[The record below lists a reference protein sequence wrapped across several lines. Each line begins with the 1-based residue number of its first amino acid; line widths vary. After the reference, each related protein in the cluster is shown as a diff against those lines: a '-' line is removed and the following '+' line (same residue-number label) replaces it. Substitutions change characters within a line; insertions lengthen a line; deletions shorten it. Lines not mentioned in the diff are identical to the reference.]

1 MFDVLLTGVRRR
13 KGMRGFLGL
22 SILLAGTPALAAEVN
37 IYSYRE
43 PQLIAPMLE
52 MFTERTG
59 IEVNISHLR
68 TGMLERLESEGRNTP
83 ADVVFTVDIGRLVEL
98 TDAGLTQPV
107 NAPEIND
114 AIPANYRASSGHW
127 FGLTARA
134 RIIVVSKTRVGA
146 DEIADYEDLASP
158 RFRRRVCTRSGKH
171 PYNVALGA
179 MMIEHHGLN
188 TAEQWLA
195 GVKANLARRPE
206 GNDRAQVKAIH
217 AGLCD
222 VAVINH
228 YYLHQMATNPEQQPW
243 VQSVR
248 VIFPNQDDRG
258 THMNISGMAMT
269 EHAPHPKE
277 ALALMKFLASPEAQ
291 RLYAQVNGEYPVRP
305 EIQLTPY
312 LVQLGDFKRDELP
325 LDQVARQRAEA
336 AKMSD
341 RVDFDE

>member
-1 MFDVLLTGVRRR
+1 MFDWLSAGAQSR

-22 SILLAGTPALAAEVN
+22 SILLAGAPAWAAEVN

-43 PQLIAPMLE
+43 PQLIAPMLDV
-52 MFTERTG
+52 FTGQTG

-68 TGMLERLESEGRNTP
+68 TGMLERLKSEGRNTP

-98 TDAGLTQPV
+98 ADAGLTQPV
-107 NAPEIND
+107 AVAEIDRVIPEQ
-114 AIPANYRASSGHW
+114 YRDSGGHW

-134 RIIVVSKTRVGA
+134 RIIVASKDRVGA
-146 DEIADYEDLASP
+146 DEIADYEDLALP
-158 RFRRRVCTRSGKH
+158 GFRKRVCSRSGKH

-179 MMIEHHGLN
+179 MMIEHHGLAR
-188 TAEQWLA
+188 AEAWLA

-228 YYLHQMATNPEQQPW
+228 YYLHQMATDPEQQLW
-243 VQSVR
+243 VDSVR

-269 EHAPHPKE
+269 RHAPHRQA
-277 ALALMKFLASPEAQ
+277 ALALMAFLASPEAQ
-291 RLYAQVNGEYPVRP
+291 RLYAQINGEYPVRP